1 VLVAPAVVPLAIT
14 VEIAWESISASG
26 LAGLQDAAYAAILV
40 FAFGLPIS
48 YAIMLVFGLPYV
60 LWLRSRN
67 RLSWAPVYT
76 GATLLGAALWVGF
89 WQQSMHPPALFTR
102 LLSGAILG
110 LLVGVVFCWAARC
123 GPHGGIGESN

>member
-1 VLVAPAVVPLAIT
+1 
-14 VEIAWESISASG
+14 
-26 LAGLQDAAYAAILV
+26 
-40 FAFGLPIS
+40 
-48 YAIMLVFGLPYV
+48 VFGLPYV